1 MTMTCQ
7 VAPSWRGHTRTE
19 CWCVGAVRFAGGRLL
34 VVVVVVGAAA
44 AAAAVG

>member
-19 CWCVGAVRFAGGRLL
+19 CWCVGAVRFAGGRLV

-44 AAAAVG
+44 AAVG